1 MAPLACSFQH
11 NGVLKVKA
19 QVGFQPRE
27 GPGGGLLRDCKTSH
41 KLRKCWFKA
50 LVVTLL
56 LPRTMVSARTV
67 LVAAVLLTTLLLAP
81 AQARRKAGGRCGLSC
96 YR

>member
-1 MAPLACSFQH
+1 M
-11 NGVLKVKA
+11 
-19 QVGFQPRE
+19 
-27 GPGGGLLRDCKTSH
+27 
-41 KLRKCWFKA
+41 
-50 LVVTLL
+50 TLL